1 VVEQQNFIQTSD
13 TRAVFLYIRV
23 STLDQIGGAESQTR
37 ALTEWCEKNGI
48 KNFETFTD
56 HGISGA
62 KESRP
67 ALNRMMEKVEA
78 GLCSQVV
85 VFQFSRFARS
95 TTHLLKALEKFRERK
110 VRFHSLC
117 ESIDTDSPMGLALFT
132 ILGCLSQLERELIR
146 ERVRAGMKN
155 AKAKGVKIGRARKRN
170 SMLIESLL
178 EAGLSFREIA
188 KISRCS
194 HGSVS
199 AQKKEWL
206 KKRSDADK
214 EKMAKITD
222 EIKQNGIGSTVD
234 KMKDLNIS
242 NEMVAKVQEKLESE
256 ARENVRKIQ
265 GDIVYETYD

>member
-1 VVEQQNFIQTSD
+1 MNIQINTSFPD
-13 TRAVFLYIRV
+13 ARAVFLYVRV
-23 STLDQIGGAESQTR
+23 STLDQVGGAESQTR
-37 ALTEWCEKNGI
+37 ALTEWCTKNKI
-48 KNFETFTD
+48 TNFEIFTD

-67 ALNRMMEKVEA
+67 ALNRLMERVEA

-95 TTHLLKALEKFRERK
+95 TTHLLKALEKFKEKK
-110 VRFHSLC
+110 VRFHSIC
-117 ESIDTDSPMGLALFT
+117 EAIDTESPMGLALFT

-155 AKAKGVKIGRARKRN
+155 AKAKGVRIGRVRKRN

-188 KISRCS
+188 KIARCS

-199 AQKKEWL
+199 AQKKEWQQ
-206 KKRSDADK
+206 KKNESDK
-214 EKMAKITD
+214 EKMAKITN
-222 EIKQNGIGSTVD
+222 EIKESGIENTVER
-234 KMKDLNIS
+234 MKSMNFSD
-242 NEMVAKVQEKLESE
+242 EMVSKVQEKLESE
-256 ARENVRKIQ
+256 ARDSVRKIQ
-265 GDIVYETYD
+265 GDIVYDTYD

>member
-1 VVEQQNFIQTSD
+1 MMAQPISSAATDS
-13 TRAVFLYIRV
+13 RAVFLYVRV

-37 ALTEWCEKNGI
+37 ALTDWCTKNQI
-48 KNFETFTD
+48 TNFEIFTD

-67 ALNRMMEKVEA
+67 ALNRLMERVES

-95 TTHLLKALEKFRERK
+95 TTHLLKALEKFKEKK
-110 VRFHSLC
+110 VLFHSIC
-117 ESIDTDSPMGLALFT
+117 EAIDTESPMGLALFT

-155 AKAKGVKIGRARKRN
+155 AKAKGVKIGRVRKRN

-178 EAGLSFREIA
+178 DAGLSFREIA
-188 KISRCS
+188 KIARCS

-199 AQKKEWL
+199 AQKKEWQS
-206 KKRSDADK
+206 KKTETEK
-214 EKMAKITD
+214 QKMAKIAD
-222 EIKQNGIGSTVD
+222 EIKESGIDKTLE
-234 KMKDLNIS
+234 KMKSMNLSD
-242 NEMVAKVQEKLESE
+242 EMVTKVQEKLEAD
-256 ARENVRKIQ
+256 ARESVRKIQ
-265 GDIVYETYD
+265 GQIAYETYD

>member
-1 VVEQQNFIQTSD
+1 MTQNQNPYQSNH
-13 TRAVFLYIRV
+13 TRAVFLYVRV

-37 ALTEWCEKNGI
+37 ALTDWCAKNNI
-48 KNFETFTD
+48 LNFEIFTD

-67 ALNRMMEKVEA
+67 ALNRMIEKVDA

-95 TTHLLKALEKFRERK
+95 TTHLLKALEKFKEKK
-110 VRFHSLC
+110 VRFHSIC
-117 ESIDTDSPMGLALFT
+117 EAIDTESPMGLALFT

-155 AKAKGVKIGRARKRN
+155 AKAKGVRIGRVRKRN
-170 SMLIESLL
+170 SNLIESLL

-206 KKRSDADK
+206 KKKADAEK
-214 EKMAKITD
+214 EKFDKITS
-222 EIKQNGIGSTVD
+222 EIKDGEMQNTIEQ
-234 KMKDLNIS
+234 MKSMKLTD
-242 NEMVAKVQEKLESE
+242 EMVHKVQTKLEND
-256 ARENVRKIQ
+256 AREKVREIQ
-265 GDIVYETYD
+265 GAAYETYD